1 MKLVLLRLFQPI
13 YIYTHTYRFIIQ
25 TNVIII
31 YKWDNFGLDKLF
43 GGTYIVD
50 KILFGDL
57 LSELLEFRGWT
68 ASKLAREINVDGS
81 YVRKWIRGE
90 RIPSL
95 KSDYVEKISACLLSG
110 IDKEVYENYIENLG
124 YKIETNI
131 LDILREAQ
139 INSLTVNK
147 NYKIKLKKD
156 NALSKLPSF
165 AKGKEEV
172 FKYVSMILD
181 AAYKSSGGNKE
192 ILMTFQG
199 EKDILDG
206 YEKVHDYFIK
216 MISKLAS
223 SGWKI
228 RHLWRLKSND
238 TRTVTLVRN
247 ITELL
252 KLKKAYEPRYF
263 IKYGTIAPPFEFVI
277 IGDLA
282 AVLFISDET
291 SEYISSAFFHTN
303 KYEIETLRKHVELM
317 SLQTRPI
324 LNYDY
329 DKNLEDII
337 SKNGDIFSFDMEERF
352 ALHQINNEE
361 ILKKYNVK
369 EIIVVNDINDESTLK
384 YFKNMLHLLE
394 NSSNYQLAILDK
406 ATLTRKV
413 PKFML
418 LKENAKLLIK
428 IGDEECSI
436 EEPITISGFKDFFMN
451 IWGEVPPINKDREH
465 SIKWLKEKLG

>member
-1 MKLVLLRLFQPI
+1 ME
-13 YIYTHTYRFIIQ
+13 
-25 TNVIII
+25 N
-31 YKWDNFGLDKLF
+31 
-43 GGTYIVD
+43 

-57 LSELLEFRGWT
+57 ISELLSLRGWT

-95 KSDYVEKISACLLSG
+95 KSDYVEKISICFSNG
-110 IDKEVYENYIENLG
+110 IDKEVYENYIEALG

-139 INSLTVNK
+139 INSLTVDK
-147 NYKIKLKKD
+147 NYKVALKKD

-165 AKGKEEV
+165 VRGKEEV
-172 FKYVSMILD
+172 FKYVSIILD
-181 AAYKSSGGNKE
+181 TAYKSNSGRKE

-199 EKDILDG
+199 DKDIFDG
-206 YEKVHDYFIK
+206 YEKVHDYFIR
-216 MISKLAS
+216 MISKLAG
-223 SGWKI
+223 SGWRV

-238 TRTVTLVRN
+238 SRTVTLVRN
-247 ITELL
+247 IIEFF

-263 IKYGTIAPPFEFVI
+263 IKYGTITPPFEFVI

-303 KYEIETLRKHVELM
+303 KDEIETLRKHVELM

-329 DKNLEDII
+329 DKNLDDII
-337 SKNGDIFSFDMEERF
+337 NRNGDIFSFDIEERF
-352 ALHQINNEE
+352 ALHQTNNEE
-361 ILKKYNVK
+361 MLKKFDIK
-369 EIIVVNDINDESTLK
+369 EIIVIQDVNDESTLNC
-384 YFKNMLHLLE
+384 FKRMLHLLE
-394 NSSNYQLAILDK
+394 NCPNYQVAILDN
-406 ATLTRKV
+406 APLINNV
-413 PKFML
+413 PKFMF
-418 LKENAKLLIK
+418 LKENAKLIIK
-428 IGDEECSI
+428 VGDEECSI

-451 IWGEVPPINKDREH
+451 IWDEISPINKDREYCM
-465 SIKWLKEKLG
+465 KWIKEKLS